1 LSLSIRLRRS
11 LVAAASAACALAS
24 HGQAT
29 APQPVLPPL
38 TPPPGSVPQ
47 PAELQRRALPERS
60 TEGQVPAPPVPRE
73 LGKPGEELTID
84 VSAYSVD
91 EGAPAALRTALPG
104 LTQRFTGPGRSYEDL
119 VNAASAVTRFLQ
131 RELGYYLG
139 YAYLPEQIPVNGVI
153 RIAVLEGRL
162 DEVILN
168 WPDKMPVERAV
179 VEAYLA
185 RLVPGEILRVR
196 DVERI
201 VFLVNDLRGLNAR
214 FEVKAGRTPGTASLI
229 VTAQP
234 EQRLTTRV
242 EVDSLGSRYSGVWR
256 ANAQAM
262 VASPAGRGDGLVVNV
277 LSTFTRGLQFVL
289 GGYTLPVGSDGL
301 KVGISGSY
309 VKYKLDEDLLDVSLS
324 GDATTVTAY
333 GLYPIVRSRNLNLFG
348 LGSVDLK
355 HFDDKL
361 FGTSQKKKTTDLTL
375 SLSGDARDD
384 LLTGGVNTFELI
396 ALHGKLDSD
405 QQGGANAIPSSFTLT
420 RLYGSRL
427 QNLVNNRLLLL
438 ASFRGQYAFDN
449 LDSTEQFQLGGPDR
463 VRAFAPGE
471 GTGDTGLVASM
482 ELRYL
487 PPEEWFGRISRELV
501 FSGFFDVGTIKFR
514 HKPTDLDLQ
523 QESFT
528 NRSTLTGI
536 GIGAVWDRPRDF
548 SARLSLAWPLS
559 GEAVND
565 VKKSPRI
572 YFLANKTF

>member
-1 LSLSIRLRRS
+1 
-11 LVAAASAACALAS
+11 
-24 HGQAT
+24 
-29 APQPVLPPL
+29 
-38 TPPPGSVPQ
+38 
-47 PAELQRRALPERS
+47 
-60 TEGQVPAPPVPRE
+60 VPRE
-73 LGKPGEELTID
+73 LGKPGEELTLD
-84 VSAYSVD
+84 VTAFSVD
-91 EGAPAALRTALPG
+91 ESAPAALRAALPE

-119 VNAASAVTRFLQ
+119 VNAASAVTRYLQ

-139 YAYLPEQIPVNGVI
+139 YAYLPEQVPANGVI

-168 WPDKMPVERAV
+168 WPEKMPVDRAV

-185 RLVPGEILRVR
+185 RLKPGEILRVR

-214 FEVKAGRTPGTASLI
+214 FEVKAGRTPGTASLV
-229 VTAQP
+229 VTAQA
-234 EQRLTTRV
+234 EERVTSRV
-242 EVDSLGSRYSGVWR
+242 EVDSMGSRYSGVYR
-256 ANAQAM
+256 ANVQAT
-262 VASPAGRGDGLVVNV
+262 VASLAGRGDGLVVNL
-277 LSTFTRGLQFVL
+277 LSSFTRGLEFVL
-289 GGYTLPVGSDGL
+289 AGYTLPVGSDGL

-309 VKYKLDEDLLDVSLS
+309 TKYKLDEDLLDVSLS
-324 GDATTVTAY
+324 GDAQTVTLY
-333 GLYPIVRSRNLNLFG
+333 TLYPVIRSRNLNLFG
-348 LGSVDLK
+348 LASLDNK

-361 FGTSQKKKTTDLTL
+361 FGTSQKKSSNDLIL
-375 SLSGDARDD
+375 SVSGDARDD

-396 ALHGKLDSD
+396 ALHGKLDYAQKSAS
-405 QQGGANAIPSSFTLT
+405 ANPSSFTIA

-427 QNLVNNRLLLL
+427 QNVVNNRLLLL
-438 ASFRGQYAFDN
+438 ASFRGQYAFEN

-471 GTGDTGLVASM
+471 GTGDTGLVASL

-523 QESFT
+523 QETFS
-528 NRSTLTGI
+528 NKSTLTGA
-536 GIGAVWDRPRDF
+536 GIGAVWDRPHDF
-548 SARLSLAWPLS
+548 SARLSLAWPIS